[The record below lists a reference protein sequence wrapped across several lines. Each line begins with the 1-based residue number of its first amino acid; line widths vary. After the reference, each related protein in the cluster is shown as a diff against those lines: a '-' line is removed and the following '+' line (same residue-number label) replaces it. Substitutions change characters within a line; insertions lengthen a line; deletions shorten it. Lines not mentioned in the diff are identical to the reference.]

1 MSTCF
6 WYKDCP
12 NCGDYG
18 RLFIVED
25 LSHRRLYLHCEECE
39 FGWDDPLTLRN
50 GFLTLTLDYS
60 CALADRQ
67 TIEKYKWQAF
77 ALHEVE
83 AAHAP
88 PIC

>member
-1 MSTCF
+1 MSSCF
-6 WYKDCP
+6 WYKTCTT
-12 NCGDYG
+12 CEEG

-25 LSHRRLYLHCEECE
+25 LSRQALYLHCEECE
-39 FGWDDPLTLRN
+39 SGFNDPLNLRD
-50 GFLTLTLDYS
+50 GFLTLEFDYP
-60 CALADRQ
+60 CAFADKQ
-67 TIEKYKWQAF
+67 TIEKYNWQAF